1 VSACEE
7 QQPSR
12 GQLAAA
18 ISNSV
23 VRITTEHTGRGPTQ
37 ARTTINDD
45 TILVLMRDTLTKGER
60 SLELSG
66 EDRFV
71 LESRARH
78 QRTMRDD
85 LIKTVERL
93 AGRKVLAFMSANHLK
108 PDMAVEVFV
117 MEPSTGDGLM

>member
-1 VSACEE
+1 VSAGEG
-7 QQPSR
+7 QHTGR

-23 VRITTEHTGRGPTQ
+23 VKITTQYTGRGPTQ

-45 TILVLMRDTLTKGER
+45 TILVLMRDCLTKGER

-66 EDRFV
+66 EARFV

-85 LIKTVERL
+85 LVAMVERL
-93 AGRKVLAFMSANHLK
+93 AGRKVVAFMSANHLK

-117 MEPSTGDGLM
+117 LEPKSGDGLA